1 MKFGYACM
9 QCILNRYSRIA
20 LEHGERD
27 KGIAYVKE
35 IMQAMVDAPEGVAMP
50 YLSPA
55 FAAITEKYYGRD
67 GANYEKGKQR
77 SNELMLSLLP
87 ELQAQV
93 QAAEDP
99 LRTALALAQIGNYI
113 DFTALYGKVSFDTLR
128 ELLQDTARYLPQEDE
143 YERFC
148 KDLSEAKSLVY
159 ICDNAGEIV
168 ADRLVAEQLAARFPK
183 LSLTFAVRGL
193 PTVNDALRED
203 ALMAGLDRFGSI
215 IDNGS
220 AISGTEF
227 AYLGAEMKAA
237 LDRADVIVAKGQG
250 NFETMLGCG
259 KNVYYSFLCKCERFT
274 GFFKVAPMTGMFV
287 NERRLDGAAFT
298 D

>member
-1 MKFGYACM
+1 M
-9 QCILNRYSRIA
+9 QCILKRYSQIA
-20 LEHGERD
+20 QSHGDPER
-27 KGIAYVKE
+27 GVAYVKE
-35 IMQAMVDAPEGVAMP
+35 IMQAMSSAPEGVAMP

-55 FAAITEKYYGRD
+55 FAEITEKYYGKD
-67 GANYEKGKQR
+67 GADYEKGKQL
-77 SNELMLSLLP
+77 SNELMMQLLP
-87 ELQAQV
+87 GLQKQV
-93 QAAEDP
+93 AGAEDP
-99 LRTALALAQIGNYI
+99 LRTAMALAQIGNYI

-128 ELLQDTARYLPQEDE
+128 ELLQDTERYLPQEEE
-143 YERFC
+143 YQRFC
-148 KDLSEAKSLVY
+148 RDLEAAGSLVY

-168 ADRLVAEQLAARFPK
+168 ADRLVAEQLSLRYPQCA
-183 LSLTFAVRGL
+183 LTFAVRGL

-203 ALMAGLDRFGSI
+203 ALMAGLDRFGKI

-227 AYLGAEMKAA
+227 AYLGAEMEAA
-237 LDRADVIVAKGQG
+237 LDAADVIVAKGQG

-274 GFFKVAPMTGMFV
+274 RFFSVAPMTGMFV
-287 NERRLDGAAFT
+287 NELRLDKAGFT